1 MLSGS
6 GTDEL
11 YVPSLWYYKELEFL
25 QDQVEEESGIS
36 SITGQTESSSKLPTS
51 TSTQSPLPPSAS
63 ISPVQIKK
71 KKKEDLQHDLMT
83 LARDHYKKPE
93 NEYQVMARN
102 WAFKLERMSGEQ
114 RRLAEKFINEILFE
128 GEEGNLHR
136 HSVVINPSQP
146 ALAWNTPSPIPY
158 TPSPISH
165 TSSEQSYLSNTE
177 QPVMIHISDSQTNEN
192 NPTEPEDDTAAKF
205 INNFYSL

>member
-1 MLSGS
+1 M
-6 GTDEL
+6 
-11 YVPSLWYYKELEFL
+11 
-25 QDQVEEESGIS
+25 
-36 SITGQTESSSKLPTS
+36 
-51 TSTQSPLPPSAS
+51 PPSAS

-71 KKKEDLQHDLMT
+71 KKKEDLQQDLLT
-83 LARDHYKKPE
+83 LARDHFKKPE

-146 ALAWNTPSPIPY
+146 ALAWNTPSPTPY
-158 TPSPISH
+158 TPSPISQ
-165 TSSEQSYLSNTE
+165 QSYLSNTE
-177 QPVMIHISDSQTNEN
+177 QPVVIHISDSQTNEN
-192 NPTEPEDDTAAKF
+192 NTETEDDTAAKF
-205 INNFYSL
+205 INKFYSL